1 MYLLQRLPLLSYSSI
16 IQHSSLDV
24 QTTLALLFLQPA
36 CVQLEIML
44 RRQSCVSNLMSWA
57 PEGRGKALEV
67 LMCALSGRGL
77 HRRATRAVINWE
89 ICKVT
94 CELGPQTS

>member
-1 MYLLQRLPLLSYSSI
+1 MPR
-16 IQHSSLDV
+16 
-24 QTTLALLFLQPA
+24 A
-36 CVQLEIML
+36 QLEIML

-57 PEGRGKALEV
+57 PGGVGKALDV
-67 LMCALSGRGL
+67 LMCALSGRGI

-94 CELGPQTS
+94 CELGPQLS